1 MLTMSDVQ
9 SQNDATN
16 MMIHNID
23 ATNMMIHNIDA
34 DQEVSYIESVSEPQ
48 SVGNVRVTPR
58 GSRYWTPVVPENEK
72 PVKKMLFV
80 SLDQAIEFYNNYAK
94 KAGFE
99 ARRSSENKGKHGVIT
114 RKYLLCSK
122 EGQNPTTY
130 ANTLIEQKGKRV
142 TTSKRTGCEAH
153 IILKYLRKRNLYEVV
168 EFNEEHNHSMVHKDD
183 SHFLNSQRQLNF
195 CQKQTLMDVGNL
207 NMGPRK
213 GFKVLKQARGE
224 DKKLSG
230 LFWAD
235 ETAKRNYI
243 AFGDIVGF
251 DATFRTQKYFMVF
264 VPFTG
269 IVKPSTM
276 SIKIA
281 IPKVFTTAKQR
292 LCMWHITEK
301 FGDKLG
307 STLCQSGFLERI
319 NDIVWSKTLTPEQ
332 FELNWASLMNEYDQQ
347 EHKWLS
353 DMYDIHDRWIPS
365 YFRDLPLA
373 GLMQTTSR
381 CEGENYFFGLLTNT
395 DLFLVEFINHFET
408 AMDAQRNIQR
418 NNDHDSRLIL
428 LSRRRWTKDVVPPLS
443 CGSCFNLNKISEK
456 KDEIQSLIRESVFF
470 LESVV
475 DRLVNDVS
483 KLSLFRDK
491 QKELME
497 QVFDDMPYQPPM
509 KNKQVIETILGVT
522 QPDEIEIGNPN
533 ISSNKGGIGGKKRLI
548 SLKDKAIA
556 KAQKTNLRRCNYCE
570 QLANHDSRNC
580 PVKKKDEEDQRKKL
594 EAQEKSEANKKRGA
608 NHQASTSGSNV

>member
-1 MLTMSDVQ
+1 MSDVQ

-23 ATNMMIHNIDA
+23 V
-34 DQEVSYIESVSEPQ
+34 DQEVSYIESVPEPQ

-99 ARRSSENKGKHGVIT
+99 PRRN
-114 RKYLLCSK
+114 
-122 EGQNPTTY
+122 
-130 ANTLIEQKGKRV
+130 
-142 TTSKRTGCEAH
+142 
-153 IILKYLRKRNLYEVV
+153 
-168 EFNEEHNHSMVHKDD
+168 
-183 SHFLNSQRQLNF
+183 
-195 CQKQTLMDVGNL
+195 
-207 NMGPRK
+207 
-213 GFKVLKQARGE
+213 
-224 DKKLSG
+224 
-230 LFWAD
+230 
-235 ETAKRNYI
+235 ETAKRKYKRLEI
-243 AFGDIVGF
+243 LDGF
-251 DATFRTQKYFMVF
+251 DATFRTNK
-264 VPFTG
+264 
-269 IVKPSTM
+269 
-276 SIKIA
+276 
-281 IPKVFTTAKQR
+281 
-292 LCMWHITEK
+292 
-301 FGDKLG
+301 
-307 STLCQSGFLERI
+307 
-319 NDIVWSKTLTPEQ
+319 
-332 FELNWASLMNEYDQQ
+332 
-347 EHKWLS
+347 
-353 DMYDIHDRWIPS
+353 WIPS

-418 NNDHDSRLIL
+418 NNDHDSRYKAPQLRTSFQFEKEAAEIFTIAAFKVIQSQIVKSMIFCMSYNVTDIEGGQRYFIKDVDDDVKLRGDFQVDFVESEIKEYPKRYIL
-428 LSRRRWTKDVVPPLS
+428 RRWTKDVVPPLS
-443 CGSCFNLNKISEK
+443 CGSCFNLNEISEK

-470 LESVV
+470 LESAV

>member
-1 MLTMSDVQ
+1 MSDVQ

-16 MMIHNID
+16 MMILNID
-23 ATNMMIHNIDA
+23 S
-34 DQEVSYIESVSEPQ
+34 DQEVSYIESVLERQ
-48 SVGNVRVTPR
+48 SVGNVCVTPR

-80 SLDQAIEFYNNYAK
+80 SLDKAIEFYNNYAK
-94 KAGFE
+94 KLDL
-99 ARRSSENKGKHGVIT
+99 NLV
-114 RKYLLCSK
+114 
-122 EGQNPTTY
+122 
-130 ANTLIEQKGKRV
+130 EQKGKRV

-153 IILKYLRKRNLYEVV
+153 IILKYLHKRNLYEVV

-183 SHFLNSQRQLNF
+183 FHFLNSQRQLNF
-195 CQKQTLMDVGNL
+195 CQKQTLMDVENL
-207 NMGPRK
+207 NMGPCK
-213 GFKVLKQARGE
+213 GFKVLKQARGSYDKVGATETDSKNYKRDIDLFIGEGDAHMAIEKLEKKKELLPDFSYEFMQDE

-230 LFWAD
+230 LFWAE
-235 ETAKRNYI
+235 ETAK
-243 AFGDIVGF
+243 
-251 DATFRTQKYFMVF
+251 Q
-264 VPFTG
+264 
-269 IVKPSTM
+269 
-276 SIKIA
+276 
-281 IPKVFTTAKQR
+281 
-292 LCMWHITEK
+292 K

-332 FELNWASLMNEYDQQ
+332 FKLKWASLMNEYDQQ

-353 DMYDIHDRWIPS
+353 DMYDIRDSWIPS

-418 NNDHDSRLIL
+418 NNDHDSR
-428 LSRRRWTKDVVPPLS
+428 
-443 CGSCFNLNKISEK
+443 
-456 KDEIQSLIRESVFF
+456 
-470 LESVV
+470 
-475 DRLVNDVS
+475 
-483 KLSLFRDK
+483 
-491 QKELME
+491 
-497 QVFDDMPYQPPM
+497 
-509 KNKQVIETILGVT
+509 
-522 QPDEIEIGNPN
+522 NPN

-570 QLANHDSRNC
+570 QLANHDIHNC
-580 PVKKKDEEDQRKKL
+580 PIKKKDEEDQQKKL
-594 EAQEKSEANKKRGA
+594 EAQKKSEANQKHGA
-608 NHQASTSGSNV
+608 NHQAFTSGSEV